1 MWGEICLDHISI
13 KKERIPYEVL
23 ISKLN
28 SWYTTIKKN
37 MIEEAQKK
45 KSEIPV
51 VILLGIFV
59 VLYSIYDQQDLHK
72 GRS

>member
-1 MWGEICLDHISI
+1 MDHTSI
-13 KKERIPYEVL
+13 KKERISYEVL

-45 KSEIPV
+45 KLEITV
-51 VILLGIFV
+51 VILLEIFV
-59 VLYSIYDQQDLHK
+59 VL
-72 GRS
+72 